1 MVYLPQAIIPMFFAL
16 VVIYLK
22 STGAL
27 SPDSAATERFQIILY
42 SSIPGGIIASFLLYK
57 QRLRTVSTSFLTLR
71 EKIKRF
77 QGAILIRAACLEMP
91 AFFGGIVAFL
101 SGDLIYLLSTALM
114 VILLIYFRPTPAK
127 ICEDLQLSEG
137 ERSVLMS
144 PDAVIE

>member
-1 MVYLPQAIIPMFFAL
+1 MVYLPQAIIPMLFAL

-27 SPDSAATERFQIILY
+27 SPDPAAAETFQLVLF
-42 SSIPGGIIASFLLYK
+42 SSIPVGIMAGFVIYK
-57 QRLRTVSTSFLTLR
+57 QKIGTISSTLTLR
-71 EKIKRF
+71 EKIKAL

-91 AFFGGIVAFL
+91 AFFGSIATFL

-114 VILLIYFRPTPAK
+114 VILLIYFRPTPAT

>member
-1 MVYLPQAIIPMFFAL
+1 MVYLPQAIIPVLFGL

-27 SPDSAATERFQIILY
+27 SPDPAAAETFQIILF
-42 SSIPGGIIASFLLYK
+42 SLIPVGIIAGFVIYK
-57 QRLRTVSTSFLTLR
+57 QKIGTIPSTLTLR
-71 EKIKRF
+71 EKIKAL
-77 QGAILIRAACLEMP
+77 QVAILIRAACLEMP
-91 AFFGGIVAFL
+91 AFFGGIVSFL

-114 VILLIYFRPTPAK
+114 VILLLYFRPTAAS

-137 ERSVLMS
+137 ERIVLMS